1 MTQGKMV
8 RTIKDIKEHSKS
20 ETMLL
25 NKVNAEIKS
34 KKIKG

>member
-1 MTQGKMV
+1 MSQDKEA

-25 NKVNAEIKS
+25 NKVNTEIKS
-34 KKIKG
+34 KKVKD